1 MESKYYIVVDDK
13 KISYT
18 LRKTRRKTIGI
29 SIDMK
34 GEVRVS
40 APVGV
45 SEKQI
50 CEAVQ
55 KKAGWIAKKVN
66 EAIEMNSN
74 VVLKEFVSGEKF
86 SYLGKDYTLEV
97 LEKDSGKAEVRMKDD
112 SVFVYITRGY
122 SGESRKQAVKEAL
135 IKWYRQRFSEVVSQ
149 RMEKYSLQLQVAPR
163 RVVIKDQK
171 TRWGSCSQKG
181 NINLNWRLI
190 MAPLPVIDYVIV
202 HELCH
207 LKVMNHSKSFWKL
220 VESILPDCHDNRR
233 WLKTNGKR
241 LMIN

>member
-190 MAPLPVIDYVIV
+190 MAPLPVIDYVVV

-220 VESILPDCHDNRR
+220 VESILPDCYDRRR
-233 WLKTNGKR
+233 WLKINGKR